1 MHGQLEAQWLRA
13 NGWPW
18 NNLTCSNA
26 AQRGHLEVLQGA
38 HANGCPETK
47 EEDDESEDDET
58 DDESE

>member
-1 MHGQLEAQWLRA
+1 M
-13 NGWPW
+13 
-18 NNLTCSNA
+18 
-26 AQRGHLEVLQGA
+26 LQGA